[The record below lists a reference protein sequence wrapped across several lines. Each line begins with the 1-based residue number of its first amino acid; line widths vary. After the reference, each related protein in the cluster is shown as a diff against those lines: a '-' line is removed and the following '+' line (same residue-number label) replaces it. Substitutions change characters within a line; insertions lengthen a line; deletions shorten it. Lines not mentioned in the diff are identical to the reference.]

1 MVFITLSEAISEKFM
16 GTKTPIKKFL
26 GACKS
31 RKPKKDLVSSAK
43 FQNVNR
49 FVRDFISVKYL
60 EISQ

>member
-1 MVFITLSEAISEKFM
+1 MVFITLSESISVKFM

-26 GACKS
+26 GACES
-31 RKPKKDLVSSAK
+31 RKPKKDLASLAK

-49 FVRDFISVKYL
+49 FVKDFISVKYL

>member
-1 MVFITLSEAISEKFM
+1 M

-26 GACKS
+26 GACES
-31 RKPKKDLVSSAK
+31 RKPKKDLASLAK

-49 FVRDFISVKYL
+49 FVKDFISVKYL